1 MKQRHK
7 RFERLEDVY
16 RYIVNYKIQCD
27 GVSPTI
33 RQNCMIEHLYP
44 FIESKKSEIGGM
56 AASLQPQHA
65 LPGCKA
71 WIDYDAVTQ
80 SLLIYFDGK
89 PVESYVNWVD
99 SRLATLHDCESDAIV
114 GVLISNM
121 SQKQA

>member
-1 MKQRHK
+1 MEEDAAPQTRH
-7 RFERLEDVY
+7 
-16 RYIVNYKIQCD
+16 I
-27 GVSPTI
+27 
-33 RQNCMIEHLYP
+33 
-44 FIESKKSEIGGM
+44 
-56 AASLQPQHA
+56 

-99 SRLATLHDCESDAIV
+99 TRLATLHTDDSHAIV
-114 GVLISNM
+114 GVMIGDM